1 MACCRGS
8 WHVVEGTW
16 CVVWDIVGVHGTL
29 CHHLRCIVVGCIV
42 DINVTLLMYCAYL
55 LFYR

>member
-1 MACCRGS
+1 MFMGFIACCRGS

-29 CHHLRCIVVGCIV
+29 CHHLR
-42 DINVTLLMYCAYL
+42 DALLLGALWISM
-55 LFYR
+55 